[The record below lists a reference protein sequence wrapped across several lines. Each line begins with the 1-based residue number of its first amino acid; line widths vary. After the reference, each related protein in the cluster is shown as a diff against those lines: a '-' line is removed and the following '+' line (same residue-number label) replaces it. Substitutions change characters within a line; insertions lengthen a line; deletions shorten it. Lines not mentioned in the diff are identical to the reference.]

1 MKKHLDLGCGANPR
15 NPYNHNDLYGV
26 DIVER
31 HKMKVNFNYV
41 SANIILDGLPFEDNY
56 FDSISAYDFLEHIP
70 RILNIKNNI
79 EFPFINLMNEVYR
92 VLKPGGKFY
101 CITPYY
107 PKMSA
112 FVDPTHVNVITS
124 KTHLYFSHP
133 HNWASMY
140 GFTGSFSVIRA
151 KSINF
156 NLETNSSI
164 SSLKRFIFNIISF
177 LYAPYKQHFLWELK
191 AKK

>member
-15 NPYNHNDLYGV
+15 NPYNYSDLYGL

-31 HKMKVNFNYV
+31 HKMKVDFNYV
-41 SANIILDGLPFEDNY
+41 SANVILDGLPFQDNY
-56 FDSISAYDFLEHIP
+56 FDSISAYDFIEHIP

-79 EFPFINLMNEVYR
+79 EFPVINLMNEVYR

-107 PKMSA
+107 PKMSS
-112 FVDPTHVNVITS
+112 FVDPTHVNVITP
-124 KTHLYFSHP
+124 KTHYYFCYP

-140 GFTGSFSVIRA
+140 GFTGSFSVVRA
-151 KSINF
+151 KSVNF
-156 NLETNSSI
+156 NLETNSNI
-164 SSLKRFIFNIISF
+164 NLLKRLIFKTISL
-177 LYAPYKQHFLWELK
+177 LYPPYRQHFLWELK